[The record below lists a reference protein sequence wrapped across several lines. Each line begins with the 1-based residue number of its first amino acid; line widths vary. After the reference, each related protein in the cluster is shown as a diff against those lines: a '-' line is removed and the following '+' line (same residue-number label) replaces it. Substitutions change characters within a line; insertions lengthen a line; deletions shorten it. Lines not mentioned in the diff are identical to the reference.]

1 LFIFTGAMAGEY
13 KTRKKKLGSYP
24 FFSVVFSITLALFV
38 VGMFGILVLYSG
50 ELARIVRE
58 NVKIQV
64 YLKNQIEE
72 KDIKEI
78 EKKLLASDFVQKD
91 SSKNPLIFVSKEEA
105 AKQFIKDTGEDFRFL
120 GENPLRNAFL
130 VAVDTAFQSKAEL
143 AEIKNQVEKI
153 DGVFQVHYEES
164 LIESMNRNIAQ
175 IGLVLIGLAFILLI
189 VVVLLINSTLRL
201 ALFSQRFLIRSMQ
214 LVGATRLFIQGPFI
228 LRSMLL
234 GAIAGIIASG
244 MIWAVV
250 QLGHRRIA
258 ELSIIENRERMLILL
273 ASLLALGIFVAVIS
287 TWRAVQKYLRLSLD
301 ELY

>member
-1 LFIFTGAMAGEY
+1 MAGEY
-13 KTRKKKLGSYP
+13 KVRKKKLGSYP

-38 VGMFGILVLYSG
+38 VGMFGVLVLYSG
-50 ELARIVRE
+50 ELARLVKE

-64 YLKNQIEE
+64 YLKNQLEE
-72 KDIKEI
+72 KDIKAI
-78 EKKLLASDFVQKD
+78 ENKLLSSDFIQKD
-91 SSKNPLIFVSKEEA
+91 PSKDPLIFVSKEQA
-105 AKQFIKDTGEDFRFL
+105 AKQFIKDTGEDFNFL

-143 AEIKNQVEKI
+143 AEIKTRVEKF

-214 LVGATRLFIQGPFI
+214 LVGATRMFIQGPFI

-234 GAIAGIIASG
+234 GAVAGLLASG
-244 MIWAVV
+244 MIWMVV
-250 QLGHRRIA
+250 KMGHNKIA
-258 ELSIIENRERMLILL
+258 ELSMIENQERILILL

-287 TWRAVQKYLRLSLD
+287 TWRAVQRYLKLSLD